1 MSETQRAYIAF
12 GSNLGDRLATLQAAL
27 SELQNRPKITV
38 TKFSSVYETEPVG
51 YLDQGPF
58 LNGVLELETS
68 LEARDL
74 LATLLSIEAMFGR
87 VRDKKDGP
95 RTLDLDM
102 LFYGDLLLE
111 SEDLILPH
119 PRLHE
124 RAFVLIPLRELA
136 PNLVHGGFGKTVEE
150 LCQETLKG
158 AVLRRLPGAL
168 SIH

>member
-1 MSETQRAYIAF
+1 MSKAQRAYIAF
-12 GSNLGDRLATLQAAL
+12 GSNLGDRLGTLQAAL
-27 SELQNRPKITV
+27 SELQSRAKIKV
-38 TKFSSVYETEPVG
+38 TKLSSVYETEPVG

-68 LEARDL
+68 LEAMDL
-74 LATLLSIEAMFGR
+74 LAVLLGIEAMFGR

-102 LFYGDLLLE
+102 IFYGDLLLE
-111 SEDLILPH
+111 REDLILPH

-124 RAFVLIPLRELA
+124 RAFVLLPLRELA
-136 PNLVHGGFGKTVEE
+136 PELVHPVLAKTVEE

-158 AVLRRLPGAL
+158 AVLQRFPGAL

>member
-1 MSETQRAYIAF
+1 MSKAQRAYIAF
-12 GSNLGDRLATLQAAL
+12 GSNLGDRLRTLQKAL
-27 SELQNRPKITV
+27 SELQGRPKITV
-38 TKFSSVYETEPVG
+38 TQVSSVYETEPVG

-68 LEARDL
+68 LEPGDL
-74 LATLLSIEAMFGR
+74 LAVLLGVEARFGR

-95 RTLDLDM
+95 RTLDLDI

-124 RAFVLIPLRELA
+124 RAFVLLPLRELA
-136 PNLVHGGFGKTVEE
+136 PELVHGRLAKTVDE
-150 LCQETLKG
+150 LCRETLKG
-158 AVLRRLPGAL
+158 AVLQCFPGAL